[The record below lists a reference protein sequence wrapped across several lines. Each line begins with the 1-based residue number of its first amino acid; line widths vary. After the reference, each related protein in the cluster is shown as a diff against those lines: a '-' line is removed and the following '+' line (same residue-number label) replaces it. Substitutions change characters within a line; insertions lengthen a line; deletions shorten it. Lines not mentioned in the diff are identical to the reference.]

1 MDKYRASYDNPH
13 GPVDGERVIAIGECA
28 MGMLVQ
34 TEHKGTRCTY
44 YGVKNFRHKV
54 GDIVN
59 GKIKSIAMRI
69 TPRVWSPFDGQDE
82 D

>member
-1 MDKYRASYDNPH
+1 MDKYRASYENPH
-13 GPVDGERVIAIGECA
+13 GPIDGERVTAIGTCNL
-28 MGMLVQ
+28 GVLVQ
-34 TEHKGTRCTY
+34 TEHNGTHCTY

-69 TPRVWSPFDGQDE
+69 HPRPWSPFDGQE